1 MIRPAMNIAA
11 SVLLASVTLR
21 GPDSDCQSRLFLL
34 VASIRKFG
42 REPAAAL

>member
-11 SVLLASVTLR
+11 SVLSASVTLS

-34 VASIRKFG
+34 VASVRRFG
-42 REPAAAL
+42 RAARAGE